1 MSAILSGIGD
11 KIRRYKGLFIFL
23 ILATIIVSII
33 AIYSAINFETIAIT
47 IDIGNVT
54 FVKFLKG
61 ETSFLPLIFGSL
73 IILLVFV
80 GICCVCCAKKFLVPF
95 SFLVYLYFVYSQMVV
110 LTSLIVIYGFLNTLI
125 LIFFLSCF
133 LLIEFFLFI
142 LVLLELISNCGS
154 PCFFKDCF
162 NVNHSSLRWLFLCWS
177 VLVALFCLILALLKS
192 FVLLLVF

>member
-11 KIRRYKGLFIFL
+11 KIRRCKGLFIFL

-73 IILLVFV
+73 IILVVFV

-95 SFLVYLYFVYSQMVV
+95 SFLVYLP
-110 LTSLIVIYGFLNTLI
+110 LI
-125 LIFFLSCF
+125 LIIFFFLPN
-133 LLIEFFLFI
+133 II
-142 LVLLELISNCGS
+142 KISYIKARKKERTEIT
-154 PCFFKDCF
+154 F
-162 NVNHSSLRWLFLCWS
+162 S
-177 VLVALFCLILALLKS
+177 VR
-192 FVLLLVF
+192 